1 MASSEGRA
9 WTTWLRRWPG
19 KRGDPPRRQS
29 HGVEELREGR
39 ELADGHALPCAE
51 QGNGMG
57 KDGRV
62 DDEWAMA
69 NGVLTSNWRLI
80 HVLITGCYTSPNR
93 KQRDGQWRRE
103 RAVDGIILGVTG
115 DGKRK
120 PRHYDGLAFPEVHY
134 RQQFTALF
142 SWHSVFSPAFQ
153 VHTAADIC
161 RALGVCSPALR
172 DSNLSRIRRNPVR
185 HNRNGC
191 IQRSTDSSPNKS
203 GLVCAVPCR
212 AVPCCVQGTIYI
224 DSD

>member
-9 WTTWLRRWPG
+9 WTTWLCRWPG

-80 HVLITGCYTSPNR
+80 HVLITGCYNPTPLKKSR
-93 KQRDGQWRRE
+93 
-103 RAVDGIILGVTG
+103 
-115 DGKRK
+115 
-120 PRHYDGLAFPEVHY
+120 PE
-134 RQQFTALF
+134 
-142 SWHSVFSPAFQ
+142 
-153 VHTAADIC
+153 I
-161 RALGVCSPALR
+161 
-172 DSNLSRIRRNPVR
+172 
-185 HNRNGC
+185 
-191 IQRSTDSSPNKS
+191 
-203 GLVCAVPCR
+203 
-212 AVPCCVQGTIYI
+212 
-224 DSD
+224 